1 MATDFA
7 LNLGA
12 GYTVQLGQEKI
23 FVDHGDFKLT
33 PDGQIKLIPDD
44 DLATQVA
51 QRLHIRCYLRKGEV
65 FFNTQAGFPYAQL
78 GKFKTHTSIFDN
90 YMRHYILDTQGVDGL
105 YNYDSV
111 LDNATR
117 KITLD
122 FDVTTNSTGQPIKQ
136 SVEVKL

>member
-23 FVDHGDFKLT
+23 FVDHGDFKLR

-51 QRLHIRCYLRKGEV
+51 QRLHIRCYLRKGEL

-90 YMRHYILDTQGVDGL
+90 YMKHYILDTQGVDGL

>member
-23 FVDHGDFKLT
+23 FVDHGDFKLS

-78 GKFKTHTSIFDN
+78 GKFKTHTGIFDN